1 MSTSATAPSFLHP
14 VATPAPLTPSQKEA
28 AYDAGLVQ
36 RFTNGD
42 ESAFVEIMERYRTRL
57 FSVALSVLHNRNDA
71 EEMVQD
77 TFIRAHRGLERFRGD
92 SSLATWL
99 HRIALNLSRN
109 RYWYFFR
116 RRRHA
121 TLSLDCPLSDG
132 NELTFTDLMAS
143 ESVSPNREVMIDE
156 FASSV
161 ATCMQNLDAPQREI
175 LSLRNIKNR
184 SYAEISHEL
193 GINVGTVKSRIA
205 RARENL
211 RKLLTQVCPEFGE
224 NELPSAWFESA
235 RSAGGLVAAA

>member
-1 MSTSATAPSFLHP
+1 
-14 VATPAPLTPSQKEA
+14 
-28 AYDAGLVQ
+28 
-36 RFTNGD
+36 
-42 ESAFVEIMERYRTRL
+42 
-57 FSVALSVLHNRNDA
+57 
-71 EEMVQD
+71 
-77 TFIRAHRGLERFRGD
+77 
-92 SSLATWL
+92 
-99 HRIALNLSRN
+99 
-109 RYWYFFR
+109 
-116 RRRHA
+116 
-121 TLSLDCPLSDG
+121 LSDG
-132 NELTFTDLMAS
+132 HELTFTDLMAS

-184 SYAEISHEL
+184 SYAEISHVL